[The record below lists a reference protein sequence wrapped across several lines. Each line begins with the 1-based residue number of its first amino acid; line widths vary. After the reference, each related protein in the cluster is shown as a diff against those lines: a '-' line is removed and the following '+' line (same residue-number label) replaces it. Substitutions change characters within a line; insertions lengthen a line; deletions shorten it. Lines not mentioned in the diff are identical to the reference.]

1 MNTQHLKTPYGT
13 IDSTAKAFEI
23 AAHYHE
29 DDAMLKLARNGM
41 RPLAVGGPGGSC
53 DTVTGR
59 GGAAHGRPTTLDPQC
74 GPCPVKPPRCDC
86 HVIGGNT
93 LGTTGVPTGATA
105 AARFGT
111 VTVDSGDAGF
121 FVPYYIFVTA
131 FQFNS
136 NTTVTGTPVMVLLQD
151 SKSGQEPNLR
161 RASTTNPAFGIA
173 TLVYGREKE
182 LECVDWRRFASV
194 NNQQLQLSFY
204 NPRDFAVH
212 VFVALW
218 GIPAAG
224 NA

>member
-1 MNTQHLKTPYGT
+1 GT
-13 IDSTAKAFEI
+13 AGID
-23 AAHYHE
+23 
-29 DDAMLKLARNGM
+29 
-41 RPLAVGGPGGSC
+41 
-53 DTVTGR
+53 TG
-59 GGAAHGRPTTLDPQC
+59 
-74 GPCPVKPPRCDC
+74 
-86 HVIGGNT
+86 NN
-93 LGTTGVPTGATA
+93 A

-121 FVPYYIFVTA
+121 FVPYYIYVTA

-136 NTTVTGTPVMVLLQD
+136 NTTVVGTPVMVLLTD

-161 RASTTNPAFGIA
+161 RASTTDPAFGIA

-182 LECVDWRRFASV
+182 LECVDWQRFASV
-194 NNQQLQLSFY
+194 NNQQLLLTFY

-224 NA
+224 

>member
-1 MNTQHLKTPYGT
+1 MNTQIHTLAEA
-13 IDSTAKAFEI
+13 SKAFE
-23 AAHYHE
+23 AAARYHH
-29 DDAMLKLARNGM
+29 DAELLKLARNGM
-41 RPLAVGGPGGSC
+41 RPLEVGAGGAC
-53 DTVTGR
+53 DTVSR
-59 GGAAHGRPTTLDPQC
+59 GGAHGRPTTPPVNC

-93 LGTTGVPTGATA
+93 LGTTGIATGVTA

-111 VTVDSGDAGF
+111 VTIDSGDAGY

-136 NTTVTGTPVMVLLQD
+136 NTTVTGAPVMVLLQD

-161 RASTTNPAFGIA
+161 RASTTDPAFGVA

-182 LECVDWRRFASV
+182 LECVDWRNFASV
-194 NNQQLQLSFY
+194 NNQQLQLTFY

-212 VFVALW
+212 VFVAMW

-224 NA
+224 K

>member
-1 MNTQHLKTPYGT
+1 MKNFDTPWGHV
-13 IDSTAKAFEI
+13 DSTASAF
-23 AAHYHE
+23 AASARYHK
-29 DDAMLKLARNGM
+29 DSHLLALANNGM
-41 RPLAVGGPGGSC
+41 RPLSVGNAGNAGC
-53 DTVTGR
+53 ETLTR
-59 GGAAHGRPTTLDPQC
+59 GGGHGRPTTELGDGC
-74 GPCPVKPPRCDC
+74 APCPVKPPRCDC

-93 LGTTGVPTGATA
+93 LGTTGIATGATA

-121 FVPYYIFVTA
+121 FVPYYLYVTA
-131 FQFNS
+131 FQFNAAQ
-136 NTTVTGTPVMVLLQD
+136 TVVGLPVMVLLTD

-161 RASTTNPAFGIA
+161 RASTTDPSFGIA

-182 LECVDWRRFASV
+182 LECVDWQRFASV
-194 NNQQLQLSFY
+194 NNQQLLLSFY

-224 NA
+224 